1 MAMSLV
7 AKLKKERSKSHA
19 YLLVGSNQDEIKL
32 AIEYI
37 IQSAGGLSEDIVKII
52 DEKTDKSSE
61 IKVEGVRNFLHG
73 LYLSAYGTVRIGII
87 EGCERLNTSSANILL
102 KILEEPPENVI
113 LILTAA
119 NENILMTVKSRC
131 RVYKTD
137 RQQENEDHTFS
148 YENILTDNL
157 AEAFKTVENI
167 VKSGETDTFLAE
179 ILAEAE
185 QKMVKNLDLEMEKLA
200 GSIVS
205 ARRKIKSNV
214 NPRLVLENLI
224 IRARKSKL
232 VSD

>member
-19 YLLVGSNQDEIKL
+19 YLLAGSNQDEIKS

-37 IQSAGGLSEDIVKII
+37 VQSAGGLSEDIVKII

-61 IKVEGVRNFLHG
+61 IKVEAVRNFLHG
-73 LYLSAYGTVRIGII
+73 LYLSAYGPVRIGII

-137 RQQENEDHTFS
+137 SQQENEDHTFS
-148 YENILTDNL
+148 YENIMTDNL
-157 AEAFKTVENI
+157 AGAFKTVENI
-167 VKSGETDTFLAE
+167 VKSGETDTFLAG
-179 ILAEAE
+179 ILAKAE
-185 QKMVKNLDLEMEKLA
+185 QKMVKNLDPEMEKLA
-200 GSIVS
+200 GSIIS